1 VEGHHTRRGVRVLL
15 VWSSSPHRAMF
26 ACPAGEAA
34 MLASGHGRRWSGAR
48 RVLFAAIRDA
58 EGRAPGP
65 APEVQAKCGQSR
77 EVMCGG

>member
-1 VEGHHTRRGVRVLL
+1 MEGHHTRRGVC
-15 VWSSSPHRAMF
+15 SPGVEF
-26 ACPAGEAA
+26 IPASRDVCLPGGCGGHAA
-34 MLASGHGRRWSGAR
+34 LGHGRRWSGAR